1 MNENGKIFSPINIF
15 RFFLT
20 SLVVGISSFNLFLL
34 SKSFKVTITTNR
46 LNLVTQLLLIVLLI
60 VNGIKGLKEENK
72 VKRNSAYLSFVAAI
86 VVLVLDTL
94 TVIILFKSHGL

>member
-1 MNENGKIFSPINIF
+1 
-15 RFFLT
+15 
-20 SLVVGISSFNLFLL
+20 
-34 SKSFKVTITTNR
+34 
-46 LNLVTQLLLIVLLI
+46 LVTQLLLIVLLI